1 MKKLFSRFTLVFLA
15 LLIGGCGAAVLP
27 ESYVASQGHAAFRQI
42 KRKETISKNP
52 KYNAMVERI
61 AGRIAEV
68 SDIELPKTEWEFVVF
83 ENKAINAFA
92 LPGGK
97 VGVYTGLIELVDSDD
112 ELAAVIGHEVAH
124 VAFRHGNKR
133 MSQGIGLALG
143 GVLLDN
149 SMRNKDRSNRQLA
162 RLGYGV
168 GSQLLVA
175 LPYGRKQET
184 EADER
189 GLMYAALA
197 GYDPRGA
204 VTFWQK
210 MEKKNKGSPP
220 EFLSTHPATEN
231 RIAFLESKMGEAMR
245 IYRQGKQA
253 RGEAP

>member
-1 MKKLFSRFTLVFLA
+1 MKKLFSRFILVFLA
-15 LLIGGCGAAVLP
+15 LLIGGCGAAILP
-27 ESYVASQGHAAFRQI
+27 ESYVAGQGHAAFKQI
-42 KRKETISKNP
+42 KRKESISKNP
-52 KYNAMVERI
+52 KYNAMVKRI

-83 ENKAINAFA
+83 DNKAINAFA

-133 MSQGIGLALG
+133 MSQGIGIALG
-143 GVLLDN
+143 GVLLDS
-149 SMRNKDRSNRQLA
+149 SMRDKDRSDRQLA

-189 GLMYAALA
+189 GLMYSALA
-197 GYDPRGA
+197 GYDPRAA

-220 EFLSTHPATEN
+220 EFLSTHPATDN
-231 RIAFLESKMGEAMR
+231 RIAFLESKMDQAMR
-245 IYRQGKQA
+245 IYRQSKEA

>member
-1 MKKLFSRFTLVFLA
+1 MKKLLSCFSSLILI
-15 LLIGGCGAAVLP
+15 LLMGGCGAAVLP
-27 ESYVASQGHAAFRQI
+27 EEFVAGQGHAAFRQM
-42 KRKETISKNP
+42 KRQERVSSNP
-52 KYNAMVERI
+52 RHNAMVKRI

>member
-1 MKKLFSRFTLVFLA
+1 MTRFPSYL
-15 LLIGGCGAAVLP
+15 LLITLSVLLSGCGAAVLP
-27 ESYVASQGHAAFRQI
+27 EGYVASQGHAAFREM
-42 KRKETISKNP
+42 KKKERVSTNP
-52 KYNAMVERI
+52 RYNAMVKRV
-61 AGRIAEV
+61 AGRLAEV

-83 ENKAINAFA
+83 ESDAINAFA

-112 ELAAVIGHEVAH
+112 ELAAVIGHEIAH

-133 MSQGIGLALG
+133 MSQHLGILAG
-143 GVLLDN
+143 GILLDS
-149 SMRNKDRSNRQLA
+149 SMRKKDRTDRQMA

-197 GYDPRGA
+197 GYDPRA
-204 VTFWQK
+204 SVTFWQK
-210 MEKKNKGSPP
+210 MKKQSKSRPP
-220 EFLSTHPATEN
+220 EFLSTHPDTDN
-231 RIAFLESKMGEAMR
+231 RIDFLESKMDQAMR
-245 IYRQGKQA
+245 IYRQGRAA
-253 RGEAP
+253 RGVPP

>member
-1 MKKLFSRFTLVFLA
+1 MA
-15 LLIGGCGAAVLP
+15 LLIGGCGAAILP

-42 KRKETISKNP
+42 KRKENISKNP
-52 KYNAMVERI
+52 RYNAMVKRI

-112 ELAAVIGHEVAH
+112 ELAAVIGHEIAH

-133 MSQGIGLALG
+133 MSQGIGIALG
-143 GVLLDN
+143 GILLDS
-149 SMRNKDRSNRQLA
+149 SMRNKDRSDRQLA

-197 GYDPRGA
+197 GYDPRA
-204 VTFWQK
+204 SVTFWQK
-210 MEKKNKGSPP
+210 MKEKSKVRPP
-220 EFLSTHPATEN
+220 EFLSTHPATDN
-231 RIAFLESKMGEAMR
+231 RIAFLESKMDQAMR
-245 IYRQGKQA
+245 IYRQSKEA
-253 RGEAP
+253 RGEVP